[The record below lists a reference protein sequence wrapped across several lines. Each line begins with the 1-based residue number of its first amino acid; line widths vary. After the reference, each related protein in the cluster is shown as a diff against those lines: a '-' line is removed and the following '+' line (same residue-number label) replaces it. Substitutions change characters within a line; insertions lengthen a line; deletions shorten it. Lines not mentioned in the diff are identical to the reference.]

1 MGLDGR
7 NEKGF
12 EGAEGKDS
20 IDIDAQAQLDLARKE
35 REERK
40 ALTMKTDSGP
50 KAPRM
55 NIKVFSIK
63 YLSIITNLSELHYQA
78 AKAGSVARIRHQLS
92 SLLTDAYENREALE
106 ERIAQG
112 KRNRKEAGNKYGF

>member
-1 MGLDGR
+1 MGLNGR
-7 NEKGF
+7 SEKGF
-12 EGAEGKDS
+12 EGAESDETVNV
-20 IDIDAQAQLDLARKE
+20 DAQAQLDLARKE

-40 ALTMKTDSGP
+40 ALTMKTDGGP

-55 NIKVFSIK
+55 NIK
-63 YLSIITNLSELHYQA
+63 A
-78 AKAGSVARIRHQLS
+78 AKAGSVARTRHQLS
-92 SLLTDAYENREALE
+92 TLLTDAYENREALE